1 MEKRRIIM
9 LLIVGSILLLIS
21 ACGAPSDPGS
31 ASKGSEPAQQEI
43 PANKKDSKPMDKEI
57 LIIIDQTPKP
67 TDQKS
72 FDFVVKKLPEGYSLA
87 EMHWNSSKNQIV
99 NTLQEAAEHGA
110 NGEDGFYISGNGQFA
125 GFIYPNS
132 MSGEE
137 GEVKFLFRNDQG
149 DELTWEKK
157 ITLK

>member
-1 MEKRRIIM
+1 MEKRRFIM
-9 LLIVGSILLLIS
+9 LLIVGCMLLLIS
-21 ACGAPSDPGS
+21 ACGLPSDTGS
-31 ASKGSEPAQQEI
+31 AAKGSEPAQQEV
-43 PANKKDSKPMDKEI
+43 PAIEKDSKPLDKEI

-67 TDQKS
+67 TEQKS

-87 EMHWNSSKNQIV
+87 EMQWISSKNQIV
-99 NTLQEAAEHGA
+99 NTLQEAAQHGA
-110 NGEDGFYISGNGQFA
+110 NGEDGFYISGDGQFA
-125 GFIYPNS
+125 GFIYPKP

-149 DELTWEKK
+149 DELTWKKK